1 MPARLVATL
10 AVAAALAAGG
20 CGGTTVER
28 QNADV
33 ANGKELFT
41 QKCGTCHA
49 LADAGTQGQAGP
61 SLDAAFAR
69 SREAGFDDSTFFE
82 ITLEQID
89 IPAPPMPADLVTGED
104 AVDVAAY
111 VAQVAGKPGE
121 APLGK
126 DVTDG
131 KTIFTRSGCGSCHTF
146 ADAGTTGTVGPNF
159 DQEKPPLEQ
168 AIEQIRQGGNGMP
181 PYEGRLSDAQI
192 ESVAKYIRGEGG

>member
-1 MPARLVATL
+1 MPARFLAAL
-10 AVAAALAAGG
+10 AVAAAIAAGG
-20 CGGTTVER
+20 CGGTTTDREA
-28 QNADV
+28 ADI
-33 ANGKELFT
+33 ANGKELFV

-69 SREAGFDDSTFFE
+69 AREGGFDDSTFFE

-89 IPAPPMPADLVTGED
+89 IPAPPMPPDLVTGED

-126 DVTDG
+126 EVTDG
-131 KTIFTRSGCGSCHTF
+131 KTIFTRSGCGSCHTL
-146 ADAGTTGTVGPNF
+146 ADAGTTGTFGTNF
-159 DQEKPPLEQ
+159 DEEKPGLQE
-168 AIEQIRQGGNGMP
+168 AIEQIRKGGNGMP
-181 PYEGRLSDAQI
+181 PYEGKLSDAQI
-192 ESVAKYIRGEGG
+192 ESVAQYIRGGGS